1 MLALRHIF
9 SGIQWLI
16 SATVRMYADHLN
28 LCFNKMVTSIYINEY
43 VCTLF
48 ELTRQPNKCENRFME
63 TNRCTYWFC
72 IAWIVSVNWEMN
84 YFMWKINLTWE
95 IEKKICVYELL
106 NSVFEVFCRVQWI
119 FCHANPFGMGCVSAC
134 VVTFFIY
141 FLYIWQLENIF
152 WSKMNW
158 LELAS

>member
-1 MLALRHIF
+1 MLALRHMF

-48 ELTRQPNKCENRFME
+48 ELTPQPNKCENRFME

-72 IAWIVSVNWEMN
+72 IAWIVIVNWEMN

-95 IEKKICVYELL
+95 IEKKKLRVWIIKFCFRSVLQSSVDFLSCKSIWYGLCECLCSYILHLL
-106 NSVFEVFCRVQWI
+106 S
-119 FCHANPFGMGCVSAC
+119 
-134 VVTFFIY
+134 IY
-141 FLYIWQLENIF
+141 LAAGKYILKQN
-152 WSKMNW
+152 
-158 LELAS
+158 ELAWAC